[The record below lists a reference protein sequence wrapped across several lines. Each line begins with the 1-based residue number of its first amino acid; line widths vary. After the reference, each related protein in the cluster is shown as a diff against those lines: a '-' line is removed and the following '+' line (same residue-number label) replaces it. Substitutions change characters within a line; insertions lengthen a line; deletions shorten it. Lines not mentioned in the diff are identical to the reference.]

1 MSQQA
6 QIDMK
11 TLMVDLAYAS
21 NICSVLSHLL
31 LRMFLRLQASQPR
44 SLTILHARIRLGLD
58 HYIHGDRVF
67 EQSPSLDRVRSLHQY
82 LKKSAADDHLTPY
95 PGDGMPERLLLPR

>member
-1 MSQQA
+1 MSQEA

-21 NICSVLSHLL
+21 NTGSVLSHLL
-31 LRMFLRLQASQPR
+31 LRVFLRLQASQRR
-44 SLTILHARIRLGLD
+44 SLTILHATIRLGLD

-67 EQSPSLDRVRSLHQY
+67 KQSPSLDRVRSLHQY
-82 LKKSAADDHLTPY
+82 LEKSVADDHLTPY